1 MSKVVGSSVVLAR
14 VSHVEPLESRIA
26 PAVLVNGPNL
36 LGGSGNP
43 TIGEM
48 SLGDNSV
55 TLVKVTSGQVL
66 VWYNDGD
73 ITSIS
78 FGDGA
83 AFEILGDVADIVGN
97 LGANGRLSDSDNDPL
112 NGEDG
117 NVLLQNDLAGLK
129 ISPFGPAKGSARH
142 VITGGSISNVRVAGQ
157 LEGLYAGDGAFHVE
171 SDAQDSGSVVI
182 NVGLDTNPLLIGA
195 QTQFS
200 FSESSAVMKGGASI
214 KNVTIGIGK
223 ELELIAG
230 NGSPTGAV
238 TPTAAGVAGGS
249 IENFTLDSA
258 FVDLTS
264 DPSTSSYRLIAGD
277 GGSGKTGGA
286 GGSISKITD
295 DKSGGIVIF
304 KAGDGGAGLSAKGGD
319 GGSIRLLEMRSD
331 SSHYQM
337 QAGHGGSGA
346 PGGAGGSIVTGN
358 FINLSPS
365 GGIVKAGDFNGD
377 GAEDVLVVDSSTGNM
392 VVMLHDAASGEFTPA
407 VQYFDENNDPVIAI
421 PGFGT
426 TPSDVAVGD
435 LDNDGDVDFVVAYK
449 NSQNIVAVF
458 NTGNG
463 NFYDSN
469 TTEFITISAV
479 LEGSPAF
486 VGLAQIGGSS
496 ALDILVVENQTGQ
509 SIVRSFLTN
518 DETPGVIGFETGGV
532 LGTYNSEATDLAI
545 GPGATLQAFVSY
557 KNGHVGQIRGTAP
570 LSDVGLVFTGGV
582 SGLDINVDG
591 TQLLALSTGGR
602 AVALYDISGSSIAL
616 QTSPTITGSGRA
628 LVAHFVHD
636 ADSQTQDQI
645 AILFAAGAGSRID
658 TFTPSAGA
666 NPGDPT
672 TWSAPTSLISL
683 SPQKNFEVIYA
694 DDFASAGFA
703 ALGAAINEFAFSG
716 AGGTFESF
724 SLPFSG
730 KRVNLNAGD
739 GGFGMTFGNLA
750 GKGGAGGAISSINIV
765 ATEIQLEAGN
775 GGNSAN
781 AAGGAGGSIFNGTSF
796 SSNGSTILPKLISN
810 SALSLLA
817 GSGGST
823 LAAGGTKGTGGAGG
837 GIQGIRGELSS
848 GTIVL
853 QSGNGGNGNG
863 GAGGAGGAISRLD
876 MLNMSGNLSVNTGFG
891 GNALG
896 ATGAG
901 GAGGSV
907 SSFSYELRLE
917 RGAEAV
923 ETAYGAE
930 LHAGDGGSS
939 VAGTGGAGG
948 GFSKVSIIA
957 DPADQTYDAPLADP
971 PVSDAELDSTF
982 ALGVFAGNGGNG
994 ASGGAGGSSRDVSY
1008 RVVQDQK
1015 SQEGYVHVSFATG
1028 QFVTGH
1034 GGNGSAGSGGAGG
1047 DFANGRFQGVS
1058 QTDPD
1063 GVVSGFPLTI
1073 TAQGGGNGTT
1083 KGGNGGNILGV
1094 VASNAAFGSVPD
1106 ATNTV
1111 VGTNMLAGAFL
1122 SAGDGGNG
1130 GTGDGGKGGELG
1142 ALKISTQGY
1151 GLYAYA
1157 GDGGHSTSA
1166 KGGVGGGV
1174 KDSVLALVSTVF
1186 PDGMIV
1192 DAGEGGNGAT
1202 VGGVGGSLQRLNLNG
1217 PVGLIDLSG
1226 QTTLGRP
1233 ISLFA
1238 GDGGDATAS
1247 GGKAGAGGDVNGI
1260 TQGKDVFS
1268 TISAILAGNGGSA
1281 AAGTGGKGGSV
1292 MNVRT
1297 VGFIGKPTTDTGRLG
1312 LADETDTPQGIFAGH
1327 GGAGVTAG
1335 VNGSVTSVVAR
1346 QIAAIAARGTSS
1358 GTYAPAAKVSK
1369 VVADLIGYDQDGDGV
1384 YDGLTA
1390 NPGTGLPTDGF
1401 LFASSVT
1408 GVTGSRPAFTFT
1420 A

>member
-1 MSKVVGSSVVLAR
+1 MSKTVGSSVVPTRL
-14 VSHVEPLESRIA
+14 SHIEPLESRIA
-26 PAVLVNGPNL
+26 PAVLVNGANL
-36 LGGSGNP
+36 LGGPDNP

-66 VWYNDGD
+66 VWYNDGA

-83 AFEILGDVADIVGN
+83 AFEILGNVADIVGN
-97 LGANGRLSDSDNDPL
+97 LGANGRLSDSDNNPL

-117 NVLLQNDLAGLK
+117 NVLLSNDLAGLK
-129 ISPFGPAKGSARH
+129 ISPFGPQKGNARH
-142 VITGGSISNVRVAGQ
+142 VITGGSISNVNIAGQ

-182 NVGLDTNPLLIGA
+182 DVGLDTNPLLLGA
-195 QTQFS
+195 QPQFT
-200 FSESSAVMKGGASI
+200 FSESTAVMKGGASI
-214 KNVTIGIGK
+214 KNVTVGLGK

-238 TPTAAGVAGGS
+238 TPTVAGVAGGS
-249 IENFTLDSA
+249 IENFTLKSGI
-258 FVDLTS
+258 VDLTG
-264 DPSTSSYRLIAGD
+264 DPSTPSYHLIAGD

-295 DKSGGIVIF
+295 ERSVGIVIF
-304 KAGDGGAGLSAKGGD
+304 HAGDGGVGLSAKGGD
-319 GGSIRLLEMRSD
+319 GGSIRSLEMRSD

-337 QAGHGGSGA
+337 FAGNGGSGA

-358 FINLSPS
+358 FVNLSPS
-365 GGIVKAGDFNGD
+365 GGIVKSGDFNGD

-392 VVMLHDAASGEFTPA
+392 VVMLHDAASGDFTPA
-407 VQYFDENNDPVIAI
+407 VQYFDENNDPVIVI

-426 TPSDVAVGD
+426 TLSDVAVGD
-435 LDNDGDVDFVVAYK
+435 VDNDGDVDFVVAYK
-449 NSQNIVAVF
+449 DSRNVVAVF
-458 NTGNG
+458 NTGSG
-463 NFYDSN
+463 NFYDSGN
-469 TTEFITISAV
+469 DSFITTAAT

-496 ALDILVVENQTGQ
+496 ALDILVVENQTSQ
-509 SIVRSFLTN
+509 SIVHSFITN
-518 DETPGVIGFETGGV
+518 DENPGPVIFELGNV
-532 LGTYNSEATDLAI
+532 LGSYNSEATDFVV

-570 LSDVGLVFTGGV
+570 LSDTGLVFTGGV
-582 SGLDINVDG
+582 SGLDINEDG
-591 TQLLALSTGGR
+591 TQLLALSTDGR
-602 AVALYDISGSSIAL
+602 SVALYDISGSSIAL
-616 QTSPTITGSGRA
+616 QTAPTITGSGRG

-636 ADSQTQDQI
+636 ADPQTQDQI
-645 AILFAAGAGSRID
+645 AILFTAGAVSRID

-672 TWSAPTSLISL
+672 IWSAPTSLVSS

-694 DDFASAGFA
+694 DNFASAGFA
-703 ALGAAINEFAFSG
+703 VLGAAINEFAFS
-716 AGGTFESF
+716 AVGGTFESF

-730 KRVNLNAGD
+730 KRVNLNSGN
-739 GGFGMTFGNLA
+739 GGFGMTIGNLA
-750 GKGGAGGAISSINIV
+750 GKGGAGGAISSINAI
-765 ATEIQLEAGN
+765 ATEIQLEAGS
-775 GGNSAN
+775 GGDSAN

-796 SSNGSTILPKLISN
+796 SLNGSTIVPKLVSD
-810 SALSLLA
+810 SGFSLIA

-823 LAAGGTKGTGGAGG
+823 LAAGGTKATGGAGG
-837 GIQGIRGELSS
+837 GIQGIRGELGS

-876 MLNMSGNLSVNTGFG
+876 MLNMSGNLSLTAGFG

-896 ATGAG
+896 STGAG

-917 RGAEAV
+917 SAEAL
-923 ETAYGAE
+923 EAAYDAE
-930 LHAGDGGSS
+930 LRAGNGGSS
-939 VAGTGGAGG
+939 VGGAGGAGG
-948 GFSKVSIIA
+948 GFSKISIVA
-957 DPADQTYDAPLADP
+957 DPANRSYDAPLADP
-971 PVSDAELDSTF
+971 PIVDAELDSTF
-982 ALGVFAGNGGNG
+982 ALRVFAGNGGNG
-994 ASGGAGGSSRDVSY
+994 ALGGAGGSSRDLSY

-1015 SQEGYVHVSFATG
+1015 TQEGSVLVSFATG
-1028 QFVTGH
+1028 QVVTGQ

-1047 DFANGRFQGVS
+1047 DFVNGRFQGVS

-1063 GVVSGFPLTI
+1063 GVASDLPLTI
-1073 TAQGGGNGTT
+1073 VAQGGGNGTT

-1094 VASNAAFGSVPD
+1094 VASNAAFGSFPS

-1111 VGTNMLAGAFL
+1111 VGTNMLAGAL
-1122 SAGDGGNG
+1122 LTAGDGGNG

-1142 ALKISTQGY
+1142 GLKISTQGY

-1166 KGGVGGGV
+1166 KGGLGGGV

-1202 VGGVGGSLQRLNLNG
+1202 VGGVGGSLLRLNLNG
-1217 PVGLIDLSG
+1217 PVGLFDLSG

-1260 TQGKDVFS
+1260 TQAKDVFS
-1268 TISAILAGNGGSA
+1268 TISAILAGNGGDA

-1297 VGFIGKPTTDTGRLG
+1297 VGFIGKPTTDSDRLG
-1312 LADETDTPQGIFAGH
+1312 LADETGTPQGIFAGH
-1327 GGAGVTAG
+1327 GGAGVIAG
-1335 VNGSVTSVVAR
+1335 VNGSVSSVAAR
-1346 QIAAIAARGTSS
+1346 QIAAIAARGASS
-1358 GTYAPAAKVSK
+1358 GTYAPATKVSK

-1401 LFASSVT
+1401 LFASSIS
-1408 GVTGSRPAFTFT
+1408 GVTGNLPAFTFT